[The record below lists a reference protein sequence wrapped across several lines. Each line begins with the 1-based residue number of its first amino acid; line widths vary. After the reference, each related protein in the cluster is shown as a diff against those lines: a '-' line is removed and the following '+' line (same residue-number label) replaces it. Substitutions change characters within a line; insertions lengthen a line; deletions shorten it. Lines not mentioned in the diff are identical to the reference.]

1 MDPLFPA
8 LVREELDATN
18 IDPAS
23 LVLEITEMT
32 AVAGLED
39 ARRCVE
45 DLKSLGCRFGLDDF
59 GVGFSSFD
67 YLKHLHLDCLKI
79 DGSFVRHLPRSPVD
93 QHLVRAMVEVARKLG
108 LETVAEF
115 VGDAE
120 TLRLVKDLGVDYAQG
135 FDAGA
140 PRPARE
146 ALTG

>member
-1 MDPLFPA
+1 MASVEAAKSFIGA
-8 LVREELDATN
+8 LR
-18 IDPAS
+18 
-23 LVLEITEMT
+23 
-32 AVAGLED
+32 
-39 ARRCVE
+39 
-45 DLKSLGCRFGLDDF
+45 SLGCRFGLDDF

-93 QHLVRAMVEVARKLG
+93 QHLVRAMVEVAGGLG

-135 FDAGA
+135 FHTGA